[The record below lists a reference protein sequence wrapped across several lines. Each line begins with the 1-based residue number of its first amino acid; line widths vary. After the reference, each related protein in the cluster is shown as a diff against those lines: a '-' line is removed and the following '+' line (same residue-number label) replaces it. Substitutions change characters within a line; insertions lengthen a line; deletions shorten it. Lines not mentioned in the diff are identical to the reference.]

1 MKQLIS
7 AFIIGI
13 AVCFIAVKSCSD
25 KPHQVN
31 IAEIKKHIEF
41 ENNQIDDSHKKYQQE
56 LKQYI
61 LKTDSLSKQN
71 KDLSFRLYNARV
83 LLKQQQTKVTSDI
96 PCDTLKQE
104 VVVLNG
110 LTNNTDSLCIE
121 NINSLN
127 QSIAIRDTQLIF
139 CNRNYQSLFDLQKE
153 NRIREQQLTD
163 ELKIAYKQNKR
174 KRFES
179 KMLSAGLMIMTG
191 ITTTLFIKS
200 QK

>member
-1 MKQLIS
+1 MKQIIS

-13 AVCFIAVKSCSD
+13 VVCFIAVKSCSD

-31 IAEIKKHIEF
+31 IAEIKKHMEF

-56 LKQYI
+56 LKQYAF
-61 LKTDSLSKQN
+61 KTDSLTKKN
-71 KDLSFRLYNARV
+71 KDLSFRLNNARI
-83 LLKQQQTKVTSDI
+83 LLKQQQTKVVSNI

-104 VVVLNG
+104 VLVLNG
-110 LTNNTDSLCIE
+110 LINNADSLCIE
-121 NINSLN
+121 NISSLN

>member
-1 MKQLIS
+1 MKQIIS

-13 AVCFIAVKSCSD
+13 VVCFIAVKSCND

-31 IAEIKKHIEF
+31 IAEIKKDIKF
-41 ENNQIDDSHKKYQQE
+41 ENNQIDNAHKKYQQQI
-56 LKQYI
+56 KQYE

-71 KDLSFRLYNARV
+71 KDLSFRLNTARK
-83 LLKQQQTKVTSDI
+83 LLKQQQTKVVSII
-96 PCDTLKQE
+96 PSDTLKQD
-104 VVVLNG
+104 VLVLNG
-110 LTNNTDSLCIE
+110 LTNNVDSLCTESI
-121 NINSLN
+121 NILN
-127 QSIAIRDTQLIF
+127 QSIAIRDTQLTF

-163 ELKIAYKQNKR
+163 ELKVAYKQNKR

>member
-1 MKQLIS
+1 MKQIIS
-7 AFIIGI
+7 AFLIGI
-13 AVCFIAVKSCSD
+13 VVCFIAVKSCND

-31 IAEIKKHIEF
+31 IAEIKKDIKF
-41 ENNQIDDSHKKYQQE
+41 ENNQIDNSHKKYQQQI
-56 LKQYI
+56 KQYEF
-61 LKTDSLSKQN
+61 KTDSLSKQN
-71 KDLSFRLYNARV
+71 KDLSFRLNTARK
-83 LLKQQQTKVTSDI
+83 LLKQQQTKVVSII

-104 VVVLNG
+104 VLVLNG
-110 LTNNTDSLCIE
+110 LTNNADSLCTE
-121 NINSLN
+121 SINSLN
-127 QSIAIRDTQLIF
+127 QSIAIRDTQLTF

>member
-7 AFIIGI
+7 AFIIGLV
-13 AVCFIAVKSCSD
+13 VCFIAVKSCSD

-31 IAEIKKHIEF
+31 IAEIKKHMQF
-41 ENNQIDDSHKKYQQE
+41 ENKQIDDSHKKYQQE
-56 LKQYI
+56 LKQYEF
-61 LKTDSLSKQN
+61 KTDSLSKKN
-71 KDLSFRLYNARV
+71 KDLSFRLNNARI
-83 LLKQQQTKVTSDI
+83 LLKQQQTKVVSNI

-104 VVVLNG
+104 VLVLNG
-110 LTNNTDSLCIE
+110 LINNADSMCIE
-121 NINSLN
+121 NISSLN

-153 NRIREQQLTD
+153 NRMREQQLTD
-163 ELKIAYKQNKR
+163 ELKIAYKHNKR

>member
-1 MKQLIS
+1 MKQLFS

-13 AVCFIAVKSCSD
+13 MVCFIAVKSCSD

-31 IAEIKKHIEF
+31 IAEIKKQMQF
-41 ENNQIDDSHKKYQQE
+41 ENNQIDDSHKKYQQQI
-56 LKQYI
+56 KQYEF
-61 LKTDSLSKQN
+61 KTDSLSKKN
-71 KDLSFRLYNARV
+71 KDLSFRLNSARV
-83 LLKQQQTKVTSDI
+83 LLKQQQTKVVSNI
-96 PCDTLKQE
+96 PCDTLMQE
-104 VVVLNG
+104 VLVLNG
-110 LTNNTDSLCIE
+110 LINNADSMCIE

-139 CNRNYQSLFDLQKE
+139 CNRNYQSIFDLQKE

-163 ELKIAYKQNKR
+163 ELKIAYKHNKR

-200 QK
+200 QQ

>member
-1 MKQLIS
+1 MKQVIS

-13 AVCFIAVKSCSD
+13 VVCFIAVKSCSD

-31 IAEIKKHIEF
+31 IAEIKKQLQF
-41 ENNQIDDSHKKYQQE
+41 ENKQIEDSHKKYQQQ
-56 LKQYI
+56 LKQYE
-61 LKTDSLSKQN
+61 LKTDSLSNKN
-71 KDLSFRLYNARV
+71 KDLSFKLNNARL
-83 LLKQQQTKVTSDI
+83 LLKQQQTKVVSDI

-104 VVVLNG
+104 VLVLNG
-110 LTNNTDSLCIE
+110 MVNNTDSLCIE
-121 NINSLN
+121 SINSLN
-127 QSIAIRDTQLIF
+127 QSIAIRDTQIVF

-163 ELKIAYKQNKR
+163 ELKVAYKQNKR

>member
-1 MKQLIS
+1 MKQIIS
-7 AFIIGI
+7 AFLIGI
-13 AVCFIAVKSCSD
+13 VVCFIAVKSCND

-31 IAEIKKHIEF
+31 IAEIKKDIKF
-41 ENNQIDDSHKKYQQE
+41 ENNQIDNAHKKYQQQI
-56 LKQYI
+56 KQYEF
-61 LKTDSLSKQN
+61 KTDSLSKQN
-71 KDLSFRLYNARV
+71 KDLSFRLNTARK
-83 LLKQQQTKVTSDI
+83 LLKQQQTKVVSNI

-104 VVVLNG
+104 VLVLNG
-110 LTNNTDSLCIE
+110 LTNNADSLCTE
-121 NINSLN
+121 SINSLN
-127 QSIAIRDTQLIF
+127 QSIAIRDTQLTF

-163 ELKIAYKQNKR
+163 ELKVAYKQNKR

>member
-1 MKQLIS
+1 MKQLFS

-13 AVCFIAVKSCSD
+13 LVCFIAVKSCSD

-31 IAEIKKHIEF
+31 VAEIKKQMQF
-41 ENNQIDDSHKKYQQE
+41 ENKQIDSSHKKYQQQ
-56 LKQYI
+56 LKQYE
-61 LKTDSLSKQN
+61 LKTDSLSNKN
-71 KDLSFRLYNARV
+71 KDLSFRLSNAR
-83 LLKQQQTKVTSDI
+83 LSLKQQQTKVVSDI
-96 PCDTLKQE
+96 PCDSLRQE
-104 VVVLNG
+104 VLVLNG
-110 LTNNTDSLCIE
+110 LVNNADTLCTQS
-121 NINSLN
+121 INSLN
-127 QSIAIRDTQLIF
+127 QSIAIRDTQIVF

-163 ELKIAYKQNKR
+163 ELNVAYKHNKR

>member
-1 MKQLIS
+1 MKQIIS

-25 KPHQVN
+25 KSHQVN
-31 IAEIKKHIEF
+31 IAEIKKDIKF
-41 ENNQIDDSHKKYQQE
+41 ENNQIDSTHKKYQQQI
-56 LKQYI
+56 KQYE

-71 KDLSFRLYNARV
+71 KDLAIRLMKAHL
-83 LLKQQQTKVTSDI
+83 LLKNQQTIVASPV
-96 PCDTLKQE
+96 PCDTLKRD
-104 VVVLNG
+104 VVVLNEMIDNED
-110 LTNNTDSLCIE
+110 TLCTE
-121 NINSLN
+121 SINSLN
-127 QSIAIRDTQLIF
+127 QSIAIRDSQLVI

-153 NRIREQQLTD
+153 NRTREQQLTD
-163 ELKIAYKQNKR
+163 ALNVSYRENKR

-179 KMLSAGLMIMTG
+179 KALSLGLMIMTG

>member
-1 MKQLIS
+1 MKQIIF
-7 AFIIGI
+7 AFLIGI
-13 AVCFIAVKSCSD
+13 VVCFIAVKSCND

-31 IAEIKKHIEF
+31 IAEVKKHIQF
-41 ENNQIDDSHKKYQQE
+41 ENNQIDSSHKKYQQQI
-56 LKQYI
+56 KQYEF
-61 LKTDSLSKQN
+61 KTDSLSKQN
-71 KDLSFRLYNARV
+71 KDLSFRLNNARK
-83 LLKQQQTKVTSDI
+83 LLKQQQTKVVSNI

-104 VVVLNG
+104 VLVLNG
-110 LTNNTDSLCIE
+110 LTNNADSLCTE
-121 NINSLN
+121 SINSLN
-127 QSIAIRDTQLIF
+127 QSIAIRDTQLTF

-163 ELKIAYKQNKR
+163 ELKIAYRQNKR

>member
-1 MKQLIS
+1 MKQIIS

-13 AVCFIAVKSCSD
+13 VVCFIAVKSCND

-31 IAEIKKHIEF
+31 IAEIKKDIKF
-41 ENNQIDDSHKKYQQE
+41 DNNQIDNAHKKYQQQI
-56 LKQYI
+56 KQYE

-71 KDLSFRLYNARV
+71 KDLSFRLNTARK
-83 LLKQQQTKVTSDI
+83 LLKQQQTKVVSII

-104 VVVLNG
+104 VLVLNG
-110 LTNNTDSLCIE
+110 LTNDVDSLCTE
-121 NINSLN
+121 SINSLN
-127 QSIAIRDTQLIF
+127 QSIAIRDTQLTF

-163 ELKIAYKQNKR
+163 ELKVAYKQNKR

>member
-1 MKQLIS
+1 MKQIIS
-7 AFIIGI
+7 AFLIGI
-13 AVCFIAVKSCSD
+13 VVCFIAVKSCSD

-31 IAEIKKHIEF
+31 IAEVKKHIQF
-41 ENNQIDDSHKKYQQE
+41 ENNQIDSSHKKYQQQI
-56 LKQYI
+56 KQYEF
-61 LKTDSLSKQN
+61 KTDSLSKQN
-71 KDLSFRLYNARV
+71 KDLSFRLNNARK
-83 LLKQQQTKVTSDI
+83 LLKQQQTNVVSNI

-104 VVVLNG
+104 VLVLNG
-110 LTNNTDSLCIE
+110 LTNNVDSLCTE
-121 NINSLN
+121 SINSLN
-127 QSIAIRDTQLIF
+127 QSIAIRDTQLTF

-163 ELKIAYKQNKR
+163 ELKVAYKQNKR